1 VIDKSEQSLRLFAG
15 KIEVQ
20 KFNVALGSA
29 AGPKC
34 VQGDRRTPEER
45 YTVIGKLSKSAYH
58 KALRLS
64 YPERRDVDC
73 AKTQNRQ
80 PGGDI
85 MIHGL
90 PNGRGFFGAVHHL
103 KNWTQGCIAVRN
115 DEIDYLFN
123 VIRVGTVVE
132 IIPGATELGDRRV
145 EGSDSFAA
153 HHFQESVGDVDTWT
167 LRRALRGAEQRLPS
181 LQGSSTSTFILIP
194 FLSL

>member
-34 VQGDRRTPEER
+34 VQGDRRTPEGR

-64 YPERRDVDC
+64 YPERKDVDC

-90 PNGRGFFGAVHHL
+90 PNGRGFVGAVHHL

-132 IIPGATELGDRRV
+132 IIP
-145 EGSDSFAA
+145 
-153 HHFQESVGDVDTWT
+153 
-167 LRRALRGAEQRLPS
+167 
-181 LQGSSTSTFILIP
+181 
-194 FLSL
+194 

>member
-1 VIDKSEQSLRLFAG
+1 VPSSGSLTGRGA
-15 KIEVQ
+15 
-20 KFNVALGSA
+20 ASA
-29 AGPKC
+29 ADHCSRIREGLGGSWSTC
-34 VQGDRRTPEER
+34 RRRSGVQ
-45 YTVIGKLSKSAYH
+45 LSKSAYH

-64 YPERRDVDC
+64 YPERKDVDC

-90 PNGRGFFGAVHHL
+90 PNGRGFVGAVHHL

-132 IIPGATELGDRRV
+132 IIP
-145 EGSDSFAA
+145 
-153 HHFQESVGDVDTWT
+153 
-167 LRRALRGAEQRLPS
+167 
-181 LQGSSTSTFILIP
+181 
-194 FLSL
+194 